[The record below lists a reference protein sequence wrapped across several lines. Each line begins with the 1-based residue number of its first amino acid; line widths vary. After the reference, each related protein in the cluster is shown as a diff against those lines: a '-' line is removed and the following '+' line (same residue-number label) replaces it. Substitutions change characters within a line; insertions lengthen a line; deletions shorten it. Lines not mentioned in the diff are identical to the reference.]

1 MAETNNENQTS
12 TNVSIPTK
20 ENFQAVQ
27 VVGPPLAQFFGRRVL
42 YDDFSE
48 EELNSTNVEDNIKV
62 IVKILNDVW
71 SLHIENAGEIKY
83 LEDYYRGYQ
92 PILGKTKEVRPS
104 INNTVVENNAY
115 FVVNFKV
122 GYVFG
127 EPIQYVQRGD
137 VSNPEVG
144 ILNSYVLAEDK
155 YAKDSELAESIY
167 TNGIAHRLV
176 LPEINEDSPFDIE
189 NLDSKTTFIV
199 YSSNIKNKPLIGVT
213 YTKGVMTSVIKG
225 SIYTRTGYYEFD
237 TTPIGGT
244 FNVRFVKPHYL
255 GIIPIFE
262 YHINKWRQGIVE
274 VVMSIFNALNRIAS
288 GDLDGLE
295 QYVQSI
301 MVFINQEID
310 ADTYKDVLNL
320 GAVEIN
326 TADPARPA
334 DVKLIQNEL
343 DHANTEV
350 LHNRLLNLALTII
363 GIPNITSKSTG
374 GDTGEA
380 RALGDGWTM
389 AEKRAKQDEMS
400 FKKCSKEEIKLILK
414 ICRLTPN
421 SGIDTLTI
429 KDIDQKMPRN
439 KSDNFLTKAQGMM
452 NLISSGVSP
461 DVAFN
466 ASGAFSDSN
475 EAYTKSMEFYGG
487 IENWINRFISKQEGV
502 TGNMS
507 ASLNQ
512 RQSTPDVVEEND
524 DEEEEQK
531 EENTPKEK
539 E

>member
-1 MAETNNENQTS
+1 MADNTENVTN
-12 TNVSIPTK
+12 TNISIPTK
-20 ENFQAVQ
+20 ENPQAVQ
-27 VVGPPLAQFFGRRVL
+27 VVGPPLVQFFGRKVL

-48 EELNSTNVEDNIKV
+48 EEVNSTNVEDNIKV
-62 IVKILNDVW
+62 IGRILTDVW
-71 SLHIENAGEIKY
+71 SLHNENAGEIKY
-83 LEDYYRGYQ
+83 LENYYRGYQ

-104 INNTVVENNAY
+104 INNMVVENNAY

-144 ILNSYVLAEDK
+144 VLNSYVLAEDK

-199 YSSNIKNKPLIGVT
+199 YSSDIKNKPLIGVT
-213 YTKGVMTSVIKG
+213 YTKGFRTSIIKG

-237 TTPIGGT
+237 TTSLGGT

-343 DHANTEV
+343 DHKNTEV

-389 AEKRAKQDEMS
+389 AEKRAKQDEMA

-421 SGIDTLTI
+421 SGINTLTI

-487 IENWINRFISKQEGV
+487 IENWINRFIAKQSGV

-512 RQSTPDVVEEND
+512 RSSSPDVVEENNEEKD
-524 DEEEEQK
+524 DEEKVNQDNNED
-531 EENTPKEK
+531 
-539 E
+539 

>member
-1 MAETNNENQTS
+1 MQEENKI
-12 TNVSIPTK
+12 SIPTAEYK
-20 ENFQAVQ
+20 VEQY
-27 VVGPPLAQFFGRRVL
+27 GPPLAQFYGRAIL
-42 YDDFSE
+42 YHDFE
-48 EELNSTNVEDNIKV
+48 EEDVNGLDISSNVEAIST
-62 IVKILNDVW
+62 ILSDVW
-71 SLHIENAGEIKY
+71 SLHKQNASEINY
-83 LEDYYRGYQ
+83 LESYYKGFQ
-92 PILGKTKEVRPS
+92 PILGKTKDVRPT
-104 INNTVVENNAY
+104 INNIVIENNAY

-144 ILNSYVLAEDK
+144 VLNSFVLAEDK
-155 YAKDSELAESIY
+155 YAKDTELAESIY
-167 TNGIAHRLV
+167 TNGIAHRLI

-199 YSSNIKNKPLIGVT
+199 YSSSVKNKPLIGVT
-213 YTKGVMTSVIKG
+213 YTKGIKSGIIKG
-225 SIYTRTGYYEFD
+225 SIYTKTGYYEFD
-237 TTPIGGT
+237 STSTGSL

-255 GIIPIFE
+255 GVIPIFE

-295 QYVQSI
+295 QYIQSI
-301 MVFINQEID
+301 LVFLNQEID
-310 ADTYKDVLNL
+310 PETYKDVLNL
-320 GAVEIN
+320 GAVEVN
-326 TADPARPA
+326 TADPSRPA

-343 DHANTEV
+343 NHENTQI

-363 GIPNITSKSTG
+363 GIPNVTSKSTG

-380 RALGDGWTM
+380 RALGDGWVM
-389 AEKRAKQDEMS
+389 AEERAKQDEMA
-400 FKKCSKEEIKLILK
+400 FKRCSKEEIKLILK

-421 SGIDTLTI
+421 SGITSLTL

-475 EAYTKSMEFYGG
+475 EAYIKSIEFYGG
-487 IENWINRFISKQEGV
+487 IENWINRFIAKQQV
-502 TGNMS
+502 TGNTGDN
-507 ASLNQ
+507 LNQ
-512 RQSTPDVVEEND
+512 RKSSPDDINTTNEVEGS
-524 DEEEEQK
+524 
-531 EENTPKEK
+531 
-539 E
+539 

>member
-1 MAETNNENQTS
+1 M
-12 TNVSIPTK
+12 
-20 ENFQAVQ
+20 
-27 VVGPPLAQFFGRRVL
+27 
-42 YDDFSE
+42 
-48 EELNSTNVEDNIKV
+48 
-62 IVKILNDVW
+62 
-71 SLHIENAGEIKY
+71 
-83 LEDYYRGYQ
+83 
-92 PILGKTKEVRPS
+92 
-104 INNTVVENNAY
+104 
-115 FVVNFKV
+115 
-122 GYVFG
+122 
-127 EPIQYVQRGD
+127 
-137 VSNPEVG
+137 
-144 ILNSYVLAEDK
+144 
-155 YAKDSELAESIY
+155 
-167 TNGIAHRLV
+167 
-176 LPEINEDSPFDIE
+176 
-189 NLDSKTTFIV
+189 
-199 YSSNIKNKPLIGVT
+199 
-213 YTKGVMTSVIKG
+213 
-225 SIYTRTGYYEFD
+225 
-237 TTPIGGT
+237 
-244 FNVRFVKPHYL
+244 
-255 GIIPIFE
+255 
-262 YHINKWRQGIVE
+262 
-274 VVMSIFNALNRIAS
+274 VMSIFNALNRIAS

-301 MVFINQEID
+301 MVFLNQEID
-310 ADTYKDVLNL
+310 PETYKDVLNL

-343 DHANTEV
+343 DHKNTEV

-389 AEKRAKQDEMS
+389 AEKRAKQDEMA

-414 ICRLTPN
+414 ICRLTPK
-421 SGIDTLTI
+421 SGINTLTI

-487 IENWINRFISKQEGV
+487 IENWINRFIAKQSGV

-512 RQSTPDVVEEND
+512 RTSSPDVVEENNEEKD
-524 DEEEEQK
+524 DEEKVNKDNNED
-531 EENTPKEK
+531 
-539 E
+539 